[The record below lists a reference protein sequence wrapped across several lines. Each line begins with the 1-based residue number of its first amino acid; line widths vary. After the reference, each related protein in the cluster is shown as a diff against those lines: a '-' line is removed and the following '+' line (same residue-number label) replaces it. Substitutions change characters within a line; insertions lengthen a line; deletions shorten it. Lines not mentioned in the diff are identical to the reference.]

1 MQAKRDINAERQL
14 LPATAANWLNSE
26 NGRQTVVEAVAKS
39 LQAVESLN
47 QARQVK
53 PEQMHEPITL

>member
-1 MQAKRDINAERQL
+1 MSTKRDVSAERQS
-14 LPATAANWLNSE
+14 LPAAAASWLNSVD
-26 NGRQTVVEAVAKS
+26 GRQTVVEAAAKS
-39 LQAVESLN
+39 HQAVESLN